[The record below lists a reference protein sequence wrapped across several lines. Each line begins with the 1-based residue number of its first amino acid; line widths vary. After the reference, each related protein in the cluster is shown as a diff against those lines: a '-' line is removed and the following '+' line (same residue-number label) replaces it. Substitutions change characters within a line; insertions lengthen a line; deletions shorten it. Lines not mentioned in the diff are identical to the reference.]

1 MEKIFV
7 SDDLLIS
14 SKMDSENVEILI
26 EFNLIDSVKFE
37 VSIYDFKQIVNKI
50 NIISKMYNLQRELEC
65 FDNEI

>member
-26 EFNLIDSVKFE
+26 EFNSNDSVKFE
-37 VSIYDFKQIVNKI
+37 ISIYDFKQIVDKI
-50 NIISKMYNLQRELEC
+50 NIVSKMYNLQRKLLVKKK
-65 FDNEI
+65 DN

>member
-26 EFNLIDSVKFE
+26 EFNSNDSVKFE
-37 VSIYDFKQIVNKI
+37 ISIYDFNQIVDKI
-50 NIISKMYNLQRELEC
+50 NIVSKMYNLQRKLL
-65 FDNEI
+65 